1 MQFNIKHGLKVHKAY
16 FDTVIGFRN
25 CRIDNA
31 MARNIFP
38 FPQNC
43 KFDKLFLSYYLELMD
58 IIAQIKM
65 MSIMFTK
72 CPYARYLYFWYEYVV
87 STLIA
92 LFFLLLNHFG

>member
-43 KFDKLFLSYYLELMD
+43 NFDKLFLSYYLELMD
-58 IIAQIKM
+58 IMAQIKM

-72 CPYARYLYFWYEYVV
+72 CPYTRYLYFWYEYVV

>member
-16 FDTVIGFRN
+16 FNTVIGFRN

-43 KFDKLFLSYYLELMD
+43 KLDKLFIWYYYELWILWLKLELY
-58 IIAQIKM
+58 
-65 MSIMFTK
+65 
-72 CPYARYLYFWYEYVV
+72 P
-87 STLIA
+87 
-92 LFFLLLNHFG
+92 

>member
-16 FDTVIGFRN
+16 FHTVIGFRN
-25 CRIDNA
+25 YRTDNV
-31 MARNIFP
+31 MARNIFS

-43 KFDKLFLSYYLELMD
+43 KFDKLFLSYYSKLLD
-58 IIAQIKM
+58 IMSKIKM
-65 MSIMFTK
+65 ISIRFIK
-72 CPYARYLYFWYEYVV
+72 CPSARYLYFWYEYVV